1 MYTMGLG
8 GMGPGFDCAGN
19 PSASGSQTDPLTGN
33 CVDLAPAIT
42 TPSGDL
48 TSSGILPAI
57 TSSLTYSPSIL
68 NPMGSPT
75 ATSESIW
82 IYVCMG
88 ALGLF
93 ALGAVFA
100 GGRSRYE

>member
-1 MYTMGLG
+1 MSYRFMGLG
-8 GMGPGFDCAGN
+8 GMGPSFDCAGN

-75 ATSESIW
+75 ATSNQTW
-82 IYVCMG
+82 LYVGIG
-88 ALGLF
+88 AVGLF
-93 ALGAVFA
+93 ALAMIA
-100 GGRSRYE
+100 GGRRR